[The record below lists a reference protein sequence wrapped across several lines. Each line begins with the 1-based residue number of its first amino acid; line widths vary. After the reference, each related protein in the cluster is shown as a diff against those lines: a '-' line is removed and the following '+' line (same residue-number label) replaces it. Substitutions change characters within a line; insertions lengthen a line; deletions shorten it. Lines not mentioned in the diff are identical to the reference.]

1 MARSSYQHSVLA
13 KCLISDKFK
22 HVIDVFPHG
31 CHRNSPMGMDDQKHF
46 KIGGWGGGKQSK
58 GIYVAVA
65 LGSLVPSFSLFF
77 IVINCLLGLPPPSAY
92 SVFTLPF
99 SSGTT
104 CPSAI
109 AKLSVYPL
117 QTCEWERTCITGIY
131 GKVYSL
137 MQIEMGVL
145 ISFQIFF

>member
-1 MARSSYQHSVLA
+1 M
-13 KCLISDKFK
+13 F
-22 HVIDVFPHG
+22 
-31 CHRNSPMGMDDQKHF
+31 SPMVAIETLQW
-46 KIGGWGGGKQSK
+46 GWMTKNILKLGEVGKQSK
-58 GIYVAVA
+58 GIYFAVA

-109 AKLSVYPL
+109 AKLSIYPL